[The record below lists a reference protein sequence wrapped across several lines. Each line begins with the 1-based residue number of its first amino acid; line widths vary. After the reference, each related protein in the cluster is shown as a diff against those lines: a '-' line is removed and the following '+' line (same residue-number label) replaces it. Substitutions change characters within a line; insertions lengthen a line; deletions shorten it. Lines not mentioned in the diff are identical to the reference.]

1 MDVETYM
8 RVPEGT
14 LDTRVESP
22 NPLSGAK
29 GSKVTSAFRQHVGQ
43 ALRRGEQ
50 EGYMMDKLASTDVEK
65 ERSALLKTLE
75 TLRGNRQV
83 YKQHVHEKDGLK
95 RIDNNIAEIMGKLD
109 LLEVFDE
116 YKQMDT
122 M

>member
-14 LDTRVESP
+14 LDTRVERP
-22 NPLSGAK
+22 NPLNSSK

-43 ALRRGEQ
+43 ALQKGEQ
-50 EGYMMDKLASTDVEK
+50 EGYMMDKIASTDVEK

-75 TLRGNRQV
+75 TLKGNRQV